1 MQSWASL
8 LDEYLTVCKSDKHK
22 NQSKDRVVP
31 QGRAH
36 DKHSRCDSASPL
48 PEPQQGPRDFSL
60 VSPRPPGARTDLS
73 RSLSGSI
80 QQSCPGGSVK

>member
-31 QGRAH
+31 QVGRMINTVVAILPPPCLNRNRAQETSHSYHPGPQAH
-36 DKHSRCDSASPL
+36 
-48 PEPQQGPRDFSL
+48 GPTCRE
-60 VSPRPPGARTDLS
+60 VYPVLS
-73 RSLSGSI
+73 SKAA
-80 QQSCPGGSVK
+80 QEAA